1 MTLFGIVVV
10 DTWLVYSKCTGAI
23 EDEKQAEFYTLL
35 AEELIENT
43 YDSALGRRRRS
54 DFVTEDSPTL
64 SRLTGAPR
72 SGVYAHLTPTKRR
85 RRRADGSLTKQR
97 LQGRCMICHKK
108 TTYLCSVCSD
118 NTRFERTINVNILSH
133 YYRVRIYTHTLT
145 NDKRQITTL
154 CKEEG

>member
-10 DTWLVYSKCTGAI
+10 DTWLVYSKCTGTI

-118 NTRFERTINVNILSH
+118 NTRFERTPWLCHSEHGRHCFSTH
-133 YYRVRIYTHTLT
+133 YEDIHQT
-145 NDKRQITTL
+145 
-154 CKEEG
+154 